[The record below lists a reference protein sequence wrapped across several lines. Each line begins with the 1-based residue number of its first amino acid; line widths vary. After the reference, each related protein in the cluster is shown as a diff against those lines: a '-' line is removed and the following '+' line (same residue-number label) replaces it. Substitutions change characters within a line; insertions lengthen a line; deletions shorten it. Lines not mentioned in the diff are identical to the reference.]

1 MNKAEW
7 LQTQLGD
14 NMVESAG
21 RAFGDEDRFEGFV
34 PADMANGEMALDR
47 IMEDDEQ
54 PRKTFDE
61 TALQEFSDHLKRHG
75 VQQPIQLRWSEP
87 HSKWKIVY
95 GHRRYRAATLAGFK
109 TIPCV
114 FADDGMDES
123 TLRIRQ
129 LVENCQRE
137 DLRAME
143 MARGVDALAEITGWS
158 NRNIAVELGMNH
170 TTIGR
175 YRDLLKLPEDLQ
187 NRVNEGELAPSVA
200 VSVLQLKSATAR
212 SRAGNHI
219 ADQKLSRD
227 SAKAHIRQACG
238 NTGHLAQPQQPNR
251 PTMILHQSET
261 MMIYQSPG
269 LSPSQLRNELRQVM
283 QTLETEYSLK
293 L

>member
-1 MNKAEW
+1 MKKAEW
-7 LQTQLGD
+7 LETQLGD
-14 NMVESAG
+14 NMAESAG
-21 RAFGDEDRFEGFV
+21 HVLGGDDRFDGFV
-34 PADMANGEMALDR
+34 PADLASGEMALDH

-61 TALQEFSDHLKRHG
+61 AALQEFADHLKRHG

-95 GHRRYRAATLAGFK
+95 GHRRFRAATLAGFE

-114 FADDGMDES
+114 FADDGMDET

-143 MARGVDALAEITGWS
+143 MARGIDALAEVTGWS
-158 NRNIAVELGMNH
+158 NRNIAAELGMNH

-187 NRVNEGELAPSVA
+187 DRVNQGELAPSVA
-200 VSVLQLKSATAR
+200 VSVLALKTATAR
-212 SRAGNHI
+212 SQMGNHI
-219 ADQKLSRD
+219 ADQKLNRRAATDRIQAALAGKSSIRPDLPSSRP
-227 SAKAHIRQACG
+227 SE
-238 NTGHLAQPQQPNR
+238 
-251 PTMILHQSET
+251 ILHQSET
-261 MMIYQSPG
+261 LLIYRSAG
-269 LSPSQLRNELRQVM
+269 LSDTELKAELERVVRK
-283 QTLETEYSLK
+283 LETELC

>member
-21 RAFGDEDRFEGFV
+21 RAFGGDDRFDGFV

-75 VQQPIQLRWSEP
+75 VQQPIQLRWSEL

-114 FADDGMDES
+114 FADDAMDET

-143 MARGVDALAEITGWS
+143 MARGVDALAEVTGWS
-158 NRNIAVELGMNH
+158 NRKIATELGMNH

-175 YRDLLKLPEDLQ
+175 YRDLLKLPADLQ
-187 NRVNEGELAPSVA
+187 DRVNQGELAPSVA

-212 SRAGNHI
+212 SQVGHQI
-219 ADQKLSRD
+219 ADQKLNRRA
-227 SAKAHIRQACG
+227 AKDRIAAANGEGSLINADPS
-238 NTGHLAQPQQPNR
+238 LKR
-251 PTMILHQSET
+251 PSEILHQS
-261 MMIYQSPG
+261 
-269 LSPSQLRNELRQVM
+269 
-283 QTLETEYSLK
+283 QTLLIYRSSELSDADLQAELQRVLRKLGTELSL
-293 L
+293 

>member
-1 MNKAEW
+1 MNKTEW
-7 LQTQLGD
+7 LQTQMGD
-14 NMVESAG
+14 NMAESAG
-21 RAFGDEDRFEGFV
+21 RVFGGDDRFEGFT
-34 PADMANGEMALDR
+34 PGETASGEMSLDR

-75 VQQPIQLRWSEP
+75 VQQPIQLRWSETN
-87 HSKWKIVY
+87 SKWKIVY
-95 GHRRYRAATLAGFK
+95 GHRRFRAATLAGFK

-114 FADDGMDES
+114 FADDAMDES

-143 MARGVDALAEITGWS
+143 MARGIDALAEVTGWS
-158 NRNIAVELGMNH
+158 NRNIAAELGMNH

-187 NRVNEGELAPSVA
+187 NRVDQGELAPSVA

-212 SRAGNHI
+212 SRVGHQI
-219 ADQKLSRD
+219 ADRKLNRQA
-227 SAKAHIRQACG
+227 AKAEVEAAKEG
-238 NTGHLAQPQQPNR
+238 LASPTTLSCTKR
-251 PTMILHQSET
+251 PSEILHQSAT
-261 MMIYQSPG
+261 LVIYRSPK
-269 LSPSQLRNELRQVM
+269 LSDEDLRAELERVIRR
-283 QTLETEYSLK
+283 LETQISL
-293 L
+293 